1 MQDSSIEGTNDCMML
16 QSLSNSCYAR
26 LNGDNGAE
34 WLLTQFASWDN
45 LGWTALLAPI
55 MYPTSVLMMVA
66 ILFNPDFLPKDG
78 EDVRSVW
85 TMWMMLVA
93 SMGMPS
99 MFMYQQ
105 ILSGFESNVSDM
117 ALINMEPLDA
127 GLYMLYN
134 TWWIGQHYP
143 YSLIHITMFGP
154 IYVCQMIWQTVKE
167 LLIEEDYS

>member
-1 MQDSSIEGTNDCMML
+1 
-16 QSLSNSCYAR
+16 
-26 LNGDNGAE
+26 
-34 WLLTQFASWDN
+34 
-45 LGWTALLAPI
+45 
-55 MYPTSVLMMVA
+55 MVA

-105 ILSGFESNVSDM
+105 IFSGFESNVSDM